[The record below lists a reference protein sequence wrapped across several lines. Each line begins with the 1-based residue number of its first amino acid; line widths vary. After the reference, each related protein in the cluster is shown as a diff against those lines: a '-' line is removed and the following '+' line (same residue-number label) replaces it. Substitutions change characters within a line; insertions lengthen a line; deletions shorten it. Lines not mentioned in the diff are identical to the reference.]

1 MCGTVMNDPSLG
13 LHIFLESQIFSFMNL
28 HVFCRTQL
36 NLKEP
41 QLGQDDEM
49 NQFEE
54 VKLWYNP
61 ALLCESIV
69 GKVAIILSV

>member
-13 LHIFLESQIFSFMNL
+13 LHIFLESQIFSFMNM

-41 QLGQDDEM
+41 QLGQDNEM

-54 VKLWYNP
+54 VKL
-61 ALLCESIV
+61 
-69 GKVAIILSV
+69 

>member
-1 MCGTVMNDPSLG
+1 MWNGYERPFPWAS
-13 LHIFLESQIFSFMNL
+13 HIFRITDIFFYEYACIL
-28 HVFCRTQL
+28 HFSNVFCRTQL

-54 VKLWYNP
+54 VKL
-61 ALLCESIV
+61 
-69 GKVAIILSV
+69 